1 MKLNNKIAMVT
12 GAAQGIGLQI
22 ATKFADNGAKVVMLD
37 IKYPHEAL
45 TKQDYSQNII
55 KLKVD
60 ISKKDEIEDITQ
72 YINKNIGIINIL
84 VNNAGICEVCPFEK
98 LTEEQWDR
106 MLAINLKGAFFCC
119 QAVVKAMKKTESG
132 KIINI
137 ASIAGKTGGVLA
149 GIHYSVSKAGL
160 IMLTRCLARELAPFN
175 INVNAVAPTL
185 SNTKMKD
192 LFSDLQIQQII
203 NAIPLGRMTFPEDI
217 ANAVL
222 FLASDE
228 ASFITGETINVNGG
242 SLMD

>member
-22 ATKFADNGAKVVMLD
+22 ATKFADNGAKVIMLD

-45 TKQDYSQNII
+45 TKQDYSQNVI

-185 SNTKMKD
+185 SNTQMQD

>member
-22 ATKFADNGAKVVMLD
+22 ATKFADNGAKVIMLD
-37 IKYPHEAL
+37 ITYPDEDL

-137 ASIAGKTGGVLA
+137 ASIAGKTGGILA

-185 SNTKMKD
+185 SNTQMQD

>member
-22 ATKFADNGAKVVMLD
+22 ATKFADNGAKVIMLD
-37 IKYPHEAL
+37 IKYPHEDL

-137 ASIAGKTGGVLA
+137 ASIAGKTGGILA

-185 SNTKMKD
+185 SNTQMQD

>member
-1 MKLNNKIAMVT
+1 MKFNNKIAVVT

-22 ATKFADNGAKVVMLD
+22 ATRFAESGAKVIMLD
-37 IKYPHEAL
+37 IKYPHKDL
-45 TKQDYSQNII
+45 TKQDYNQNII

-84 VNNAGICEVCPFEK
+84 VNNAGICEVCPFEE

-203 NAIPLGRMTFPEDI
+203 NSIPFGRLAFPEEI

-222 FLASDE
+222 FLASDA